1 MLQKQRSGLVLWLVL
16 AKRLEECDFQRGLNM
31 EREIGETFEY
41 DDVTLKVE
49 ENNTCRGCYFSD
61 SKIHGKTGCNNYQAL
76 SIRGMC
82 SVYSS
87 IDC

>member
-1 MLQKQRSGLVLWLVL
+1 
-16 AKRLEECDFQRGLNM
+16 M
-31 EREIGETFEY
+31 ERKLGEIFTY
-41 DDVTLKVE
+41 DDVILKVE

-76 SIRGMC
+76 SIIGMC
-82 SVYSS
+82 SVYSR

>member
-1 MLQKQRSGLVLWLVL
+1 MLQKQRYDLVLWLVL
-16 AKRLEECDFQRGLNM
+16 AKRLEECDFQGGLNM
-31 EREIGETFEY
+31 ERKIGEIFTY

-49 ENNTCRGCYFSD
+49 ENSTCRGCYFSD
-61 SKIHGKTGCNNYQAL
+61 RKIHGKTGCNNYQAL

-82 SVYSS
+82 SVYAN